1 MTQPAERNVDLDVGM
16 DSKDDTY
23 LDTESFPPPRPQD
36 SHIDSKPATPRQ
48 IRTYTWAFSAT
59 CYGVSRQSSLHHPI
73 LVDLA
78 ANRAN
83 VDYCRLERH
92 SARRGRT

>member
-36 SHIDSKPATPRQ
+36 SHIDSKPATPKQ

-59 CYGVSRQSSLHHPI
+59 CYGVSPI
-73 LVDLA
+73 LIIYVVQFH
-78 ANRAN
+78 RGS
-83 VDYCRLERH
+83 V
-92 SARRGRT
+92 RR